1 MSVGRLLAEVEAYVG
16 QHRHL
21 PEVPAAAEV
30 ERDGVDQG
38 ELNRVLLQKGLKK
51 LNRYI
56 IDLQKQIEEL
66 KNK

>member
-1 MSVGRLLAEVEAYVG
+1 M
-16 QHRHL
+16 
-21 PEVPAAAEV
+21 PAAAEV
-30 ERDGVDQG
+30 ERDGVGHG

-56 IDLQKQIEEL
+56 IDLQKQIKEL